1 MQNPTDRRAQIRLQ
15 KLRERR
21 RLTRLQARPERL
33 EARRAELG
41 LRARRTAQR
50 PADRDSVPT
59 FYASE
64 ARLTTLKQATP
75 RMDVRFPRVFSF
87 IENPEPTI
95 STLEHLARCSCD
107 NRISEIGIHHSR
119 CEIIDHCAEAV
130 ATVLADEAYH
140 KHRKNLRGR
149 FPDNP
154 ELKRM
159 VYAVGMPS
167 VLGITQPTEEFIVYQ
182 VRRGKRQFSDHTTS
196 CESATTDLVNYID
209 KCLGTLGFRLAPPAR
224 ARYSNLV
231 SEVITNAEVH
241 STRPDWWVAA
251 YYRTEE
257 SQGWGDCHITVFC
270 FGESL
275 AESLQRLD
283 SRALLRRTIEQRVAH
298 HRKLGF
304 SKKWQEDDLWTLFAI
319 QRGVSR
325 QNEEVDEVGDR
336 GQGTA
341 DLIAAFHDLAGS
353 RVPAK
358 MCVVSG
364 NTHILFDGRHRIKR
378 NAAGQDRIAFNEAN
392 SLAAPP
398 DPNYVRHLKR
408 KFPGTLVSL
417 RFALDQQHLHALSS

>member
-1 MQNPTDRRAQIRLQ
+1 M
-15 KLRERR
+15 E
-21 RLTRLQARPERL
+21 
-33 EARRAELG
+33 
-41 LRARRTAQR
+41 
-50 PADRDSVPT
+50 
-59 FYASE
+59 
-64 ARLTTLKQATP
+64 
-75 RMDVRFPRVFSF
+75 VRFPRVFSF
-87 IENPEPTI
+87 IENPEPTM

-107 NRISEIGIHHSR
+107 DRISEIGIHHSR

-130 ATVLADEAYH
+130 ATVLADEAHH

-149 FPDNP
+149 FPDDP
-154 ELKRM
+154 QLRRM

-167 VLGITQPTEEFIVYQ
+167 VLGITQPTEEFIVYG
-182 VRRGKRQFSDHTTS
+182 VRRGKREFSDHTTS
-196 CESATTDLVNYID
+196 CESATTDLVSYID
-209 KCLGTLGFRLAPPAR
+209 ECLGSLGFRLAVPAR

-251 YYRTEE
+251 YYRVEE

-283 SRALLRRTIEQRVAH
+283 PRALLRRKIEQRVKH
-298 HRKLGF
+298 HRHLGF

-325 QNEEVDEVGDR
+325 QNEETDEVGDR

-378 NAAGQDRIAFNEAN
+378 NAAGRERIAFNDAN

-417 RFALDQQHLHALSS
+417 RFALDRQHLHDLAN